1 MKIWVSAGE
10 LSGDIRASEVIDS
23 IQQLTPVSLKGIG
36 GQNLLNLGLKP
47 LETIDNLGHVGFV
60 EILKHIPFY
69 LKLLKRSKK
78 DILSWQPDV
87 VLLVDY
93 PGFNVRLLKS
103 VGKYVP
109 VAYYIIPQVWA
120 WLPQRAKSLRLAKA
134 VFTIL
139 PFEKDFLTKYGIHSH
154 YVGHPLAFKIK
165 QYVPKKLPW
174 ENYIALL
181 PGSRTFEIKNILPIM
196 LQVAKNLPG
205 ETFVIAGISKQKSII
220 EAILTQQSPPNVN
233 LVYDRTYDV
242 LAHAQYAIVTS
253 GTASLETAL
262 FKVPQIVLYKGN
274 WLSYYLARM
283 LVTVNF
289 ISLPNL
295 IVNEPLVP
303 ELIQQDCSARN
314 IMKHL
319 ELIASHRKQIID
331 GYNAIERILFTE
343 TPPPQKV
350 AQILVDLFV

>member
-10 LSGDIRASEVIDS
+10 LSGDIRASEVISS
-23 IQQLTPVSLKGIG
+23 IQQLTHVSLKGIG
-36 GQNLLNLGLKP
+36 GQNLLSLGLQP

-60 EILKHIPFY
+60 EIIKHIPFY
-69 LKLLKRSKK
+69 LKLLRGAKK
-78 DILSWQPDV
+78 DILLWRPNV

-93 PGFNVRLLKS
+93 PGFNMRLLKS
-103 VGKYVP
+103 VGKQVP

-139 PFEKDFLTKYGIHSH
+139 PFEKEFLMKYGIHSH

-165 QYVPKKLPW
+165 QYVPNSLPW
-174 ENYIALL
+174 KGFIALL
-181 PGSRTFEIKNILPIM
+181 PGSRTSEIKNILPIM
-196 LQVAKNLPG
+196 LQVARNLPG
-205 ETFVIAGISKQKSII
+205 ETFVIAGISKQKFII
-220 EAILTQQSPPNVN
+220 EAILTQHSLPNVN

-274 WLSYYLARM
+274 WLSYLLARM

-295 IVNEPLVP
+295 IVNKPLVP
-303 ELIQQDCSARN
+303 ELIQQDCSPQN

-319 ELIASHRKQIID
+319 EIIASRRKQIIE
-331 GYNAIERILFTE
+331 GYNAIENTLFTDI
-343 TPPPQKV
+343 PPPQKV
-350 AQILVDLFV
+350 AQILVDLFA